1 MATATDP
8 VPAPAGA
15 ATAAPEVT
23 QREYVARIRQLTLWV
38 VAIGFVARLF
48 RYALDGSIW
57 NDEAAVALNLLRRDF
72 EGLTHALDE
81 RQVAP
86 VLFLWTERAVMLA
99 LGSSGL
105 ALRLVPLLFGLAGLA
120 LYWDFSRRAARPTA
134 AAFAIGI
141 VAVARWPV
149 MMSST
154 LKPYT
159 ADMLCSTLLMA
170 LAVRWRQNPE
180 RSWPL
185 VALSLVVPFCLG
197 MSYPTVF
204 VAGAV
209 SLYLLPAVRQQRDRR
224 SVALFACYNLAA
236 LAGFVAVYALVLRQA
251 GDPQTADLKEFM
263 RVYWKHGFPP
273 AAPLDFFWWAVKIH
287 TGRLMSFP
295 WGDGNGG
302 STLTALLFLTGV
314 WACFRSGNRSLLVL
328 CLTPF
333 ALNFAAAVLR
343 QYPYGACT
351 RLSMHLAPAIC
362 LMIGTGLA
370 HLVEAIPLLR
380 KRLAGATTV
389 LVMFALFGA
398 GEMIADACKPHR
410 EPYGRWMQGLYREL
424 EPQLLPGDTIVYRCP
439 IPNQRETFDWYAG
452 RLAESAISLGPTAT
466 TGRVWVIVVTT
477 TAPGHD
483 HERDLVAGLGGRWR
497 TVTRTEYTTVPVSHG
512 HANIYGI
519 VHALERSDPE

>member
-1 MATATDP
+1 MSASAGPSTAP
-8 VPAPAGA
+8 EGCAHAP
-15 ATAAPEVT
+15 TEVT
-23 QREYVARIRQLTLWV
+23 QREYVTRLRQLTVWV
-38 VAIGFVARLF
+38 VGVGVLARLF

-72 EGLTHALDE
+72 GGLTHALDE

-86 VLFLWTERAVMLA
+86 VLFLWAERAVMLV

-105 ALRLVPLLFGLAGLA
+105 ALRLLPLLFGLAGLA
-120 LYWDFSRRAARPTA
+120 LYWDFARRAARPTA

-180 RSWPL
+180 RSLPL

-197 MSYPTVF
+197 ISYPTVF

-209 SLYLLPAVRQQRDRR
+209 SLYLLPAVWQQRDRR

-236 LAGFVAVYALVLRQA
+236 LSGFVAVYALVLRQA

-263 RVYWKHGFPP
+263 RAYWKHGFPP
-273 AAPLDFFWWAVKIH
+273 AGPLDFIWWAVKIH

-314 WACFRSGNRSLLVL
+314 WACWRSGNRSLLVL
-328 CLTPF
+328 CLMPF

-370 HLVEAIPLLR
+370 HLVESVPQLR
-380 KRLAGATTV
+380 KRLAAATAV
-389 LVMFALFGA
+389 LVVFALFGA

-424 EPQLLPGDTIVYRCP
+424 EPQLRPGDTVVYRCP

-452 RLAESAISLGPTAT
+452 RVAERAASLGSAT
-466 TGRVWVIVVTT
+466 GSGRVWVIVVTAT
-477 TAPGHD
+477 TPGYD
-483 HERDLVAGLGGRWR
+483 LERELVAGLGGAWK
-497 TVTRTEYTTVPVSHG
+497 TVSRTEYTTVPISRG

>member
-1 MATATDP
+1 MATAADP

-15 ATAAPEVT
+15 ASAAPEVT
-23 QREYVARIRQLTLWV
+23 PRGYVARLRQLTLWV
-38 VAIGFVARLF
+38 VGVGVVARLF

-86 VLFLWTERAVMLA
+86 VLFLWAERAVMLL
-99 LGSSGL
+99 LGNSGL
-105 ALRLVPLLFGLAGLA
+105 ALRLVPLLFGLAGLVV
-120 LYWDFSRRAARPTA
+120 YWDFARRAARPTA

-180 RSWPL
+180 RAWPL
-185 VALSLVVPFCLG
+185 VALALVVPFCLG
-197 MSYPTVF
+197 LSYPTVF

-209 SLYLLPAVRQQRDRR
+209 SLYLLPAVWQRRDRR
-224 SVALFACYNLAA
+224 SGALFAYYNFAA

-251 GDPQTADLKEFM
+251 SDPPAADLKEFM
-263 RVYWKHGFPP
+263 RDYWKHGFPP
-273 AAPLDFFWWAVKIH
+273 TGPLDFVWWAVKIH

-302 STLTALLFLTGV
+302 STLTTLLFLTGI
-314 WACFRSGNRSLLVL
+314 WACWRSGNRSLLVL

-370 HLVEAIPLLR
+370 RLVEAVPLLR
-380 KRLAGATTV
+380 KRLAAATTV
-389 LVMFALFGA
+389 LVVFALFGA

-410 EPYGRWMQGLYREL
+410 EQYGRWMQGLYREL
-424 EPQLLPGDTIVYRCP
+424 EPKLRPGDTVVYRCP
-439 IPNQRETFDWYAG
+439 IPNQRETFDWYVG
-452 RLAESAISLGPTAT
+452 RVAERAASMGPTAG
-466 TGRVWVIVVTT
+466 TGRVWVIVVTA
-477 TAPGHD
+477 TAPGYD
-483 HERDLVAGLGGRWR
+483 HERELVAGLGDDWR
-497 TVTRTEYTTVPVSHG
+497 TVTRTEYMTVPVSRG
-512 HANIYGI
+512 HATIHGV
-519 VHALERSDPE
+519 VHCLERSDPE

>member
-1 MATATDP
+1 
-8 VPAPAGA
+8 
-15 ATAAPEVT
+15 VT
-23 QREYVARIRQLTLWV
+23 RLRRLTVWV
-38 VAIGFVARLF
+38 VGVGVVARLF

-86 VLFLWTERAVMLA
+86 VLFLWAERAVMLA
-99 LGSSGL
+99 LGGSGL
-105 ALRLVPLLFGLAGLA
+105 ALRLLPLLFGLAGLVVF
-120 LYWDFSRRAARPTA
+120 WDFARRVAPPTA
-134 AAFAIGI
+134 TAFAVGI
-141 VAVARWPV
+141 LAVARWPV

-159 ADMLCSTLLMA
+159 ADMFCSALLMA

-180 RSWPL
+180 RPWPL
-185 VALSLVVPFCLG
+185 VALAVVVPFCLG

-209 SLYLLPAVRQQRDRR
+209 SLYLLPAVWRHRDRW
-224 SVALFACYNLAA
+224 SAALFACYNLAA
-236 LAGFVAVYALVLRQA
+236 LAGFIAVYALLLRQSA
-251 GDPQTADLKEFM
+251 DPQTADLKEFM
-263 RVYWKHGFPP
+263 RAYWKHGFPP
-273 AAPLDFFWWAVKIH
+273 AGPLEFVGWAVKIH
-287 TGRLMSFP
+287 TGRLMAFP
-295 WGDGNGG
+295 WGDGHGG
-302 STLTALLFLTGV
+302 STLTTLLFLTGLR
-314 WACFRSGNRSLLVL
+314 ACWRSGNRPLLVL

-362 LMIGTGLA
+362 LMIGSGLA
-370 HLVEAIPLLR
+370 HLVESVPLFR
-380 KRLAGATTV
+380 KRLAAATAV
-389 LVMFALFGA
+389 LVGFALFGA

-410 EPYGRWMQGLYREL
+410 EPYGRWMQSLYRDL
-424 EPQLLPGDTIVYRCP
+424 EPQLQPGDAVVYRCP
-439 IPNQRETFDWYAG
+439 IPNQRETFDWYVG
-452 RLAESAISLGPTAT
+452 RVAERAASLGPAAG
-466 TGRVWVIVVTT
+466 TGRVWVIVVTAT
-477 TAPGHD
+477 TPGCD
-483 HERDLVAGLGGRWR
+483 LERELVAGLGGEWR
-497 TVTRTEYTTVPVSHG
+497 TVTRTEYATVPISRG